1 MINFFFF
8 SNAGIVKINVL
19 TKSELLYKIKLF
31 NIFMEKE
38 IRAIL
43 FLTIAFLLFGCIA
56 NQQEQGKGYLQ
67 GHITISP
74 LCPVETNPPDPN
86 CLPNEETYAAYVITV
101 ERPNGAS
108 ISGREKVTE
117 FTADKFGNY
126 KIELPEGDYSLW
138 YGSIINPTY
147 IHNTVSIKAGETT
160 NLDIDIDTGIR

>member
-1 MINFFFF
+1 
-8 SNAGIVKINVL
+8 
-19 TKSELLYKIKLF
+19 
-31 NIFMEKE
+31 MEKE

-126 KIELPEGDYSLW
+126 KIELEEAEGAEEYSLW
-138 YGSIINPTY
+138 YGSIQEPKFIKRFQ
-147 IHNTVSIKAGETT
+147 IKAGETT